1 MMDEAIVNET
11 MAYLRYLARM
21 GCTGFDPPA
30 EAVAM
35 TKRWESGE
43 TAGGAGG
50 ETLEAIRAELG
61 DCRRCRLCERRTRI
75 VFGEGNS
82 DARIFFVGEGP
93 GAEEDRQGI
102 PFVGAAGDLLTRI
115 ISAMTLS
122 REDVYIANIVKC
134 RPPGNRNPQPD
145 EIAVCVPFLHRQIAA
160 VRPEY
165 IIALGSFAAK
175 TLLDTDRPISALRG
189 RFFDFGEAR
198 LMPTYHPAYLLRN
211 PDRKRDVWDDI
222 KKVMAARGLAIDKV
236 RK

>member
-1 MMDEAIVNET
+1 MDEAIVDET
-11 MAYLRYLARM
+11 VAYLRYLSRM
-21 GCTGFDPPA
+21 GCTGFDPSA
-30 EAVAM
+30 ETLAM
-35 TKRWESGE
+35 TERWESGE

-50 ETLEAIRAELG
+50 ETLETIREELG

-75 VFGEGNS
+75 VFGEGNP
-82 DARIFFVGEGP
+82 DARIFFVGEAP

-115 ISAMTLS
+115 IAAMTLS

-145 EIAVCVPFLHRQIAA
+145 EIAACVPFLHRQIAS

-165 IIALGSFAAK
+165 ICALGSFAAR

-189 RFFDFGEAR
+189 RFFDFGDAR

-222 KKVMAARGLAIDKV
+222 KKVMAACGLAIDKV

>member
-1 MMDEAIVNET
+1 MDEAIVDET
-11 MAYLRYLARM
+11 VAYLRYLSRM
-21 GCTGFDPPA
+21 GCTGFDPPP

-50 ETLEAIRAELG
+50 ETLDEIRAELG

-75 VFGEGNS
+75 VFGEGNP
-82 DARIFFVGEGP
+82 DARIFFVGEAP
-93 GAEEDRQGI
+93 GAEEDRRGI

-115 ISAMTLS
+115 IAAMTLS

-145 EIAVCVPFLHRQIAA
+145 EIAACVPFLHRQIAS

-165 IIALGSFAAK
+165 ICALGSFAAR

-222 KKVMAARGLAIDKV
+222 KKVMAACGLAIDKV